1 MRTASIVGVG
11 ETDYGADYAAW
22 RAKAP
27 GYEAPDLD
35 TLMKRAFERAVAD
48 AGFQPEDVDGLIAS
62 AGYEGSAPEIVA
74 KTLGINPRFKAAGSV
89 LPLGMAPGEGVI
101 QRAVAALEAGDCN
114 TVAVVY
120 GSASRTSGRQF
131 GGDTYVGQDRDSYY
145 YYHPW
150 GWSSQAAH
158 WALTFQFYM
167 QTYGATEEDLASV
180 AMTLRAHAVANDN
193 AIMREPLTLDAYL
206 AAPYVVRPLR
216 RLDLCLPNDGAVCL
230 VLQRSDDATGGA
242 HTPVQIAGWADT
254 EIHHSKLK
262 FLVKYRLAPQLKEA
276 GQAALAMAGLTL
288 ADIDHFQGYDASTI
302 HLVNQMEGYGFVP
315 AGEGLEFCKSGGMA
329 IGGSLPVNTSGG
341 MLSEAY
347 MHGWNHL
354 AEATRQLRHEAG
366 PRQVE
371 GIEAS
376 MFSLATTESA
386 HPIILTRGA

>member
-1 MRTASIVGVG
+1 
-11 ETDYGADYAAW
+11 
-22 RAKAP
+22 
-27 GYEAPDLD
+27 
-35 TLMKRAFERAVAD
+35 MKLAFDRAVAD
-48 AGFQPEDVDGLIAS
+48 AGLRNEDVDGLIAC
-62 AGYEGSAPEIVA
+62 AGYEGAAPEVVA
-74 KTLGINPRFKAAGSV
+74 KSLGITPKFKASGGV
-89 LPLGMAPGEGVI
+89 LPLGITAGEGVVPN
-101 QRAVAALEAGDCN
+101 AVARLAAGECDTIAL
-114 TVAVVY
+114 VY

-131 GGDTYVGQDRDSYY
+131 GGDTYVGQGRDSYY

-158 WALTFQFYM
+158 WTLTFQFYM

-180 AMTLRAHAVANDN
+180 AMTLRGHAVANDN
-193 AIMREPLTLDAYL
+193 AIMRDPLTLDAYL

-230 VLQRSDDATGGA
+230 VLQRTADAAAGGA

-254 EIHHSKLK
+254 EVHYSKLH
-262 FLVKYRLAPQLKEA
+262 FLVQDRLRTQLQAA
-276 GQAALAMAGLTL
+276 GGAALAMAGLTL
-288 ADIDHFQGYDASTI
+288 ADIHHFQGYDASTI

-315 AGEGLEFCKSGGMA
+315 AGEGLEFCKAGEMA

-354 AEATRQLRHEAG
+354 VEATRQLRHEAG